1 MSTSLS
7 RLATFAWAVLAYNI
21 GVILWGA
28 YVRAT
33 GSGAG
38 CGEHW
43 PLCNGVVIPR
53 DPSVAT
59 LIEYSHRITSGLA
72 LIAVVVLLI
81 WVWRACAPGHPA
93 RRGAVWTVFFMLTE
107 AAVGA
112 GLVLFQLVADNASMA
127 RAMFMAVHLLNT
139 FILVGWLTLT
149 AWWLSGGRE
158 VSPGRHPGRG
168 AAFAV
173 ATFGLLLVGVSG
185 AVAALGNTLYPD
197 GSLAEG
203 LAADLSP
210 TSHFL
215 IRLRILHPTFAV
227 LTSVALILGASRLAG
242 VRSGDGPVGAGG
254 DTARRLARAVAALA
268 AIQLLAGAVNLI
280 LLAPVWMQLVHLLIA
295 DLLWIAFV
303 LLGAAALAVPSTA
316 AARSAMPATRA
327 ADARVSNAG

>member
-1 MSTSLS
+1 VFSTLS
-7 RLATFAWAVLAYNI
+7 RLARFAWAVLAYNI
-21 GVILWGA
+21 AVILWGA

-53 DPSVAT
+53 DPGVAT
-59 LIEYSHRITSGLA
+59 LIEFSHRITSGFA
-72 LIAVVVLLI
+72 LIGVVVLLI

-93 RRGAVWTVFFMLTE
+93 RRGAVWTVVFMLTE

-139 FILVGWLTLT
+139 FVLVGWLTLT
-149 AWWLSGGRE
+149 AWWLSGGAP
-158 VSPGRHPGRG
+158 VQVGVHRG
-168 AAFAV
+168 KALAFGV
-173 ATFGLLLVGVSG
+173 VTVGLLLVGVSG

-203 LAADLSP
+203 LAADLSA

-227 LTSVALILGASRLAG
+227 LTGVGLLFGASRLA
-242 VRSGDGPVGAGG
+242 RGG
-254 DTARRLARAVAALA
+254 GELASSLARWVAWLVAV
-268 AIQLLAGAVNLI
+268 QLFAGALNVI

-295 DLLWIAFV
+295 DLLWIVFV
-303 LLGAAALAVPSTA
+303 LLGAQVLGQAHGSVRPPIRPAST
-316 AARSAMPATRA
+316 
-327 ADARVSNAG
+327 VLQH